1 MKAAANK
8 LSEVGSGIEMVAAR
22 PGSLLVK
29 PKTSV
34 PTFHA
39 LAPLCE
45 KLLLSRT
52 SGVSGNGALF
62 GSRVKKLSFSM
73 LVHNPGTVVS
83 TDK

>member
-8 LSEVGSGIEMVAAR
+8 LSEVGSEIEMVAAR

-45 KLLLSRT
+45 KLLLAERQEC
-52 SGVSGNGALF
+52 
-62 GSRVKKLSFSM
+62 
-73 LVHNPGTVVS
+73 LVTERCSDPG
-83 TDK
+83 